1 MRSNYITFPFRIIEK
16 RRRKG
21 KRRDCQCV
29 ACRKKSLVN
38 VAKAPLRKIRIV
50 HKN

>member
-1 MRSNYITFPFRIIEK
+1 MFIIVTAAGGD
-16 RRRKG
+16 RKEL
-21 KRRDCQCV
+21 
-29 ACRKKSLVN
+29 SLVN